1 MSCDMSSK
9 KIFRDNLKPSRT
21 HGDVERREEKVF
33 VQNKKK
39 TLTLWPKERRRG
51 KKIC

>member
-1 MSCDMSSK
+1 MSSK

-21 HGDVERREEKVF
+21 HCDAERREEKVF

-39 TLTLWPKERRRG
+39 TLALWPQERSRE
-51 KKIC
+51 KNLLK